1 MHRFSIIW
9 GVGAV
14 VLALY
19 MPAYTQTISSGRYG
33 PEYQECANLSTQGI
47 VECVGIKTKAWD
59 RKLNAAYQTL
69 MTKQGSDAQRIGLR
83 AAQRLWIQYR
93 DANCGF
99 YASGEG
105 TISRVA
111 AAECLRSM
119 TEGRAR
125 ELEEAGQP

>member
-9 GVGAV
+9 GIAAV
-14 VLALY
+14 VLALCV
-19 MPAYTQTISSGRYG
+19 PAYTQTPSSGRYG
-33 PEYQECANLSTQGI
+33 PEYQECAKLSTQGI
-47 VECVGIKTKAWD
+47 VECVAAKTKAWD
-59 RKLNAAYQTL
+59 RKLNAAYQEL
-69 MTKQGSDAQRIGLR
+69 LTKQGSNARRNGLR

-99 YASGEG
+99 YAGGEG

-119 TEGRAR
+119 TEDRAR